1 MWKAADKSHSPES
14 WNDQVSVHS
23 AALKIGG
30 VSYARSLIPPRR
42 LQIRS
47 GQSAS
52 VVCVCSHYAQARL
65 SPPLPA
71 VANARVVISMA
82 PLILLLLIVLH
93 AVAGAGATSVAF
105 SDRGLVIDGERRILI
120 SGSIHYPRSTPE
132 VR

>member
-93 AVAGAGATSVAF
+93 AVAGAGAGF
-105 SDRGLVIDGERRILI
+105 QR
-120 SGSIHYPRSTPE
+120 PRP
-132 VR
+132 RH